1 MQETL
6 KNKGKMKMM
15 FMITK
20 GNFGGAQRYVYDLSR
35 KLKADFDISVCLG
48 TKNGS
53 ILKDKLEQEN
63 IKTIELT
70 NSMRD
75 IKITSDIK
83 SLVEI
88 IKIIKKER
96 PDFIHFNSSKIGF
109 LGSVAILFLKI
120 INIFKKDKIKF
131 RSIFTIHGF
140 AFKEESRNIFSK
152 ILFLLFYYFI
162 IIICDKTIA
171 VSEKT
176 KRNISRFSLIR
187 NKIEVIHNGIEN
199 FIEPNKQKTLI
210 KKEENDIILF
220 TIAELH
226 RNKALNKA
234 ILGISDLPNELKNRI
249 KYYIAGEGEE
259 RENLT
264 KLINELKLNA
274 NIFLLGFIDDARQLI
289 NESDIFLFTSINEN
303 LPYVILEAGYS
314 KTPIISTSVG
324 GIPEIINDMENGILI
339 HPNNSKEITEAIIYA
354 VNNKEQLNNY
364 SENLKQIII
373 NKFSLE
379 QMISKTTA
387 LYNYLFK

>member
-1 MQETL
+1 M
-6 KNKGKMKMM
+6 
-15 FMITK
+15 
-20 GNFGGAQRYVYDLSR
+20 
-35 KLKADFDISVCLG
+35 
-48 TKNGS
+48 
-53 ILKDKLEQEN
+53 
-63 IKTIELT
+63 
-70 NSMRD
+70 
-75 IKITSDIK
+75 
-83 SLVEI
+83 
-88 IKIIKKER
+88 
-96 PDFIHFNSSKIGF
+96 
-109 LGSVAILFLKI
+109 
-120 INIFKKDKIKF
+120 
-131 RSIFTIHGF
+131 
-140 AFKEESRNIFSK
+140 
-152 ILFLLFYYFI
+152 
-162 IIICDKTIA
+162 
-171 VSEKT
+171 
-176 KRNISRFSLIR
+176 
-187 NKIEVIHNGIEN
+187 IHNGIEN